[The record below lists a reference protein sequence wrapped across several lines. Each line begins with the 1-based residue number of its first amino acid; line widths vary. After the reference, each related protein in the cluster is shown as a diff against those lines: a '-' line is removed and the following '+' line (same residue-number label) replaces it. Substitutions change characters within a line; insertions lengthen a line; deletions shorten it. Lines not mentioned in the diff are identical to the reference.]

1 MSLIDHFNAFQEA
14 SYVMGLSANARSLY
28 FAILGEFNKARYP
41 ARLKLGNAILQHLS
55 GINSTHS
62 FDTARNSLIN
72 AKLITCKKMT
82 YELLTLNSRELLGN
96 FEETSRKEQGN
107 FRERIGKESFNSISI
122 SKNSI
127 EEEEEEEKE
136 KEVVNTRTREAET
149 TTTTATAATA
159 FNGLNSAEVKEMW
172 FKCEGEPIPGGI
184 ATGLYTLEKIH
195 GADVV
200 TQAIL
205 KASQANTQPRL
216 SFNFVKAVLERMVK
230 GGVPNGR
237 NNDRNNGRNAATPEE
252 WENRKLDW
260 LDD

>member
-96 FEETSRKEQGN
+96 FEERTGKEQGKN
-107 FRERIGKESFNSISI
+107 RERIRKESFSSISI

-127 EEEEEEEKE
+127 EKEEEEEREKE

-149 TTTTATAATA
+149 TATATAATA

-195 GADVV
+195 GTDVV

-237 NNDRNNGRNAATPEE
+237 NTDRNAATPEE